1 MRPAILT
8 PFLGIIL
15 SLATV
20 KIGAQAVNP
29 GPPIRA
35 YLLDEGNGAS
45 AAPLGE
51 GVTGD
56 VGTLMRWR
64 PGAFG
69 YEGDFCVS
77 NIHRPLGQPLGH
89 VRLSEEYVLSGSGT
103 ISLWIELNPAINGDA
118 FWGAHRGEVVL
129 SAFPGAGEMTVS
141 KYSCFLVGKL

>member
-15 SLATV
+15 SLAAV
-20 KIGAQAVNP
+20 KIGAQGINP

-35 YLLDEGNGAS
+35 YLFDEGNGAS

-56 VGTLMRWR
+56 VGALLRWR

-77 NIHRPLGQPLGH
+77 SIHRPLGQPLGH
-89 VRLSEEYVLSGSGT
+89 VRLAEEYVLSGSGT

-118 FWGAHRGEVVL
+118 FWGAHRGEVLL
-129 SAFPGAGEMTVS
+129 SAFPGADEMKINRS
-141 KYSCFLVGKL
+141 GS